1 MNNVPCLV
9 RDSVKAAIYL
19 ACLGILLLKL
29 MNQNSECRSSSI
41 VINLNK
47 QSAWWKMVQKWTVVK
62 FYKFNLQH
70 SYLICYHLSKRMYSN
85 INGPWL
91 SCFREPNILITF
103 IQALWYLWDC
113 LIKVVSWCLTSFF
126 VSKTRNLTKLLPTKC
141 WICHFLS

>member
-47 QSAWWKMVQKWTVVK
+47 QASMMEDGAEMDCGEV
-62 FYKFNLQH
+62 LQ
-70 SYLICYHLSKRMYSN
+70 
-85 INGPWL
+85 
-91 SCFREPNILITF
+91 
-103 IQALWYLWDC
+103 
-113 LIKVVSWCLTSFF
+113 V
-126 VSKTRNLTKLLPTKC
+126 
-141 WICHFLS
+141 